1 MMTKEEYVEKLKN
14 QLDEWKVDLDN
25 LRAKAADAADD
36 VRESIEKEIAEIKLK
51 WDEGEGKRQ
60 EMIDSA
66 DEKWDELKE
75 DAEEGWAHLTG
86 FVKDSLDRI
95 KSKFS

>member
-14 QLDEWKVDLDN
+14 QLDEWKVDLEH
-25 LRAKAADAADD
+25 LRVKAADATDD
-36 VRESIEKEIAEIKLK
+36 VRESIEQEIDELKLK
-51 WDEGEGKRQ
+51 WHEGEAKRQ
-60 EMIDSA
+60 AMLDSA

-75 DAEEGWAHLTG
+75 DAEEKWAHLTG
-86 FVKDSLDRI
+86 FVTESLDRI